1 MLLSCRNRRL
11 TSVNAIHHENIH
23 FRYSN
28 NYLYTVS
35 VSGTAFLQ
43 FHKKDFSDNCLRK
56 TADVVSLA
64 AGFVDPLFLPGC
76 LTSGLGSS
84 QKTGGGVRK
93 RVVSGVFTR
102 RIFSRVDAFDNFCV
116 QIFYPL

>member
-1 MLLSCRNRRL
+1 MLLSCRKRRL

-28 NYLYTVS
+28 NYLSVS

-56 TADVVSLA
+56 TAYVVSLA
-64 AGFVDPLFLPGC
+64 AGFVYPPFLPGC
-76 LTSGLGSS
+76 LTSGVGSS
-84 QKTGGGVRK
+84 QKTGGLESVWCPGSSLEEFLAV
-93 RVVSGVFTR
+93 
-102 RIFSRVDAFDNFCV
+102 
-116 QIFYPL
+116 